1 MARDIGDAPRDGM
14 GPDRRELR
22 AAGISPPMKIAIV
35 SPYDWSTPGG
45 VNLHIDN
52 LARHLAGGG
61 HNVRIIAP
69 SSHPARDERG
79 CVTIIGEGGF
89 GLPATGSV
97 ANVSLSYNLGPR
109 VKQLLEHDSFDI
121 VHLHEPFMPLLPFQ
135 FLRYSTA
142 TIVATFHA
150 AREGGSRQYA
160 YSKYIIRPWWGRI
173 HGRIAVSK
181 PALRMI
187 GKHFADRYRI
197 IPNGVD
203 CAFFGKGEPIPD
215 LADGKR
221 NILFLGRLEKRKGLP
236 FLLEAYAK
244 LKPVFPD
251 TRLVVV
257 GGDGGLRSI
266 CELYVERNRLQDV
279 VFTGYVSDE
288 AKPDYYKT
296 ADVYCAPN
304 TGGESMGIVLLEAL
318 AAGAPI
324 VASRI
329 EGFSDVLT
337 DGEEG
342 FLTPPRDSDA
352 LADALKRLLSDQ
364 PLRAKMSRQ
373 AVKTARV
380 YDWKRVSKQIVD
392 YYEECIATSHA
403 ETVA

>member
-1 MARDIGDAPRDGM
+1 
-14 GPDRRELR
+14 
-22 AAGISPPMKIAIV
+22 MKIAIV

-52 LARHLAGGG
+52 LTRHLADGG
-61 HNVRIIAP
+61 HDVRVVAP
-69 SSHPARDERG
+69 SSRPERDERG

-97 ANVSLSYNLGPR
+97 ANVTLSYNLGPR
-109 VKQLLEHDSFDI
+109 VKQLLAHDSFDI
-121 VHLHEPFMPLLPFQ
+121 VHVHEPFMPLLPFQ

-160 YSKYIIRPWWGRI
+160 YSKYIIRPWWRRI

-187 GKHFADRYRI
+187 GKHFPDRYRI

-203 CAFFGKGEPIPD
+203 CAFFGKGEPIAD

-251 TRLVVV
+251 TRLIVV
-257 GGDGGLRSI
+257 GGDGGLRSV
-266 CELYVERNRLQDV
+266 CELYIERNRLQDV
-279 VFTGYVSDE
+279 VFTGYVSDD

-296 ADVYCAPN
+296 ADIYCAPN

-329 EGFSDVLT
+329 EGFSDVLQ

-342 FLTPPRDSDA
+342 FLVPPRDSDA
-352 LADALKRLLSDQ
+352 LAATLKRLLSDQ

-373 AVKTARV
+373 AVKTARD
-380 YDWKRVSKQIVD
+380 YDWKRVSKQIVG
-392 YYEECIATSHA
+392 YYAECMVSAKA
-403 ETVA
+403 EPVA